1 MNATQ
6 IADIYQGHDQKD
18 REEKFAQLL
27 TKVEPTLVKLEV
39 PAPGP
44 AQAAAKSSG
53 ASS

>member
-18 REEKFAQLL
+18 REEKFAELL

-39 PAPGP
+39 PVASGE
-44 AQAAAKSSG
+44 AAAKSAK

>member
-6 IADIYQGHDQKD
+6 IAEIYQGHDQKD

-39 PAPGP
+39 PAAGQGQP
-44 AQAAAKSSG
+44 AAKSTT